1 MRGDMTGNRRSFL
14 KGLASATVGAAG
26 ALSLIGALRP
36 SPLLAAPLEKVK
48 ATGVLRVGLYTDNR
62 PWSWLQDGKPIGI
75 DVDIAKALAD
85 QLGVRAE
92 IALFT
97 AGEDIS
103 DDLRNAVWRGGLL
116 GFQPCDVM
124 LHVPFDRQ
132 LMQQED
138 NVVFL
143 APYYRESFG
152 AACARDAG
160 TCEAMPAAF
169 KGRPVAAELASIPDF
184 YLLGHAGGA
193 LAKDLIHVPTGYDA
207 ITALAEGRAQFAVA
221 TRAQIESAR
230 ADHPD
235 SGITARKGPLPLMLS
250 PGWDVGIAVKENSRN
265 LGFVLEEAIDAM
277 IADGRMKTIF
287 SGYSVTWQAA
297 LAAQPHG

>member
-1 MRGDMTGNRRSFL
+1 MRGGEAGSRRSFL
-14 KGLASATVGAAG
+14 KGLATASAGAAG

-36 SPLLAAPLEKVK
+36 SPLWAAPLDKVK
-48 ATGVLRVGLYTDNR
+48 SLGVLRVGLYTDNR
-62 PWSWLQDGKPIGI
+62 PWSWERDGKPAGI
-75 DVDIAKALAD
+75 DVDIAHALAES
-85 QLGVRAE
+85 LGVRAD
-92 IALFT
+92 IALFI

-152 AACARDAG
+152 AACARDSG
-160 TCEAMPAAF
+160 NCEAVPAAF
-169 KGRPVAAELASIPDF
+169 KGHPVAAELASIPDF

-207 ITALAEGRAQFAVA
+207 ITALGDGRAQFAVA
-221 TRAQIESAR
+221 TRAQIEAAI
-230 ADHPD
+230 ADHPGA
-235 SGITARKGPLPLMLS
+235 GIAPRKGPLPMMLS
-250 PGWDVGIAVKENSRN
+250 PGWDVGIAVRENSRS
-265 LGFVLEEAIDAM
+265 LGFALEEAMDAM
-277 IADGRMKTIF
+277 IADGRLKAVF
-287 SGYSVTWQAA
+287 QSHGVAWQAA